1 MTDPNCVIN
10 PRSGRAVKT
19 SGKLGQKILKEQ
31 QNVNKKPHI
40 MYKSANEVRPNR
52 KDFNK
57 KKELEKSKMVENK
70 TNNLFVLKNTLKQI
84 AKEHPTLKMDYW
96 ELLEPQE
103 FFKKLNKIDNSITHK
118 NVEYLFDTK
127 RQDWGKFFEEIFLK
141 DKKELE
147 KPKTVEKTVWNPK
160 TGLRNQ
166 YVEKMNDFNKRNT
179 VVEMRKYI
187 KTKNDVFDIATRFYN
202 DFWFINKL
210 RQQIELNEKGF
221 TDRDTFNFM
230 QKTENMAILKQYD
243 KLTNKIKYFKNL
255 MKIVKN
261 KYSFTKDEFL
271 EIRQEIIGL

>member
-57 KKELEKSKMVENK
+57 KKELEKPKMVENK